1 MDSDDHL
8 DFACAMQVVQTWT
21 QTCTA
26 AYHSFDTCTAAYHS
40 FDNFKQF
47 MSSVGL
53 QDEADAT
60 IQPDGFCMWKFRVVD
75 ARRWTLACI
84 RYGF

>member
-1 MDSDDHL
+1 MVSDDHL

-21 QTCTA
+21 QTCTD
-26 AYHSFDTCTAAYHS
+26 AYHSHS
-40 FDNFKQF
+40 SFKQF
-47 MSSVGL
+47 MESVGL

-60 IQPDGFCMWKFRVVD
+60 IQPDGFRMWKFRVVD
-75 ARRWTLACI
+75 AHRWTLACV